1 MQGQPPASDDDRLE
15 RREWDSMPEK
25 NRKLTQ
31 RQKDSNRK
39 IKKKLQEQGTIP
51 ADKENLNRKK
61 FVDDVIAEW
70 RERDYSEKWDSY
82 LSEAA
87 FIVSAKINRSYRISP
102 EAVGAAKVLKMA
114 LMIKE
119 FEDRMKA
126 EGREKYSYQEKMNY
140 LWDVFQA

>member
-1 MQGQPPASDDDRLE
+1 
-15 RREWDSMPEK
+15 MPEK

-39 IKKKLQEQGTIP
+39 IKKMLQEQGMIP
-51 ADKENLNRKK
+51 TDKENLDREK

-70 RERDYSEKWDSY
+70 RERECSEKWDSY
-82 LSEAA
+82 FSEAA
-87 FIVSAKINRSYRISP
+87 LIVSAKIDRNYRISS

-140 LWDVFQA
+140 LWDIFQA